1 MYSPNSSFNPFQ
13 CTQNQIIITSSTQ
26 EDHSSS
32 FLHFPSHFL
41 DQGDLLLSDFSSHHH
56 HQQQPILVSN
66 TNLDAET
73 IQEMNPAASS
83 KKATR
88 SNNKKNRSNMNGTKQ
103 PIPRKR
109 TGKKDRHSKIHTA
122 QGPRDRRMRLSLQ
135 IARKFF
141 DLQDMLGFDKASKTI
156 DWLFTKSKA
165 AIKELT
171 DSLPRP
177 RVKRTSSGGSQSL
190 SATSESEDMSS
201 SIKLTPD
208 NGDKR
213 EMVAEDDSFV
223 SIPRQKRSKK
233 SNKLSLINPL
243 ARESRDKARA
253 RARERTKEKQKIQ
266 GLEKS
271 KHYSQANPNNLEQL
285 GPASSLENGENLG
298 FGSQEMKSPSKMA
311 GEEDQ
316 EEPGTY
322 LLQHQM
328 NSVSIIDK
336 FLGLTSAPKSS
347 LIFDLSHNVVVPS
360 GSGADFEDE
369 FSGFPG
375 NWDISDAR
383 VQNRRCAMPS
393 MKLSR
398 GNVNVQNPNA
408 IFMATP
414 IAQEYKPSSN
424 FITISNAQE
433 QNLNSLFIPP
443 LNTHEENPSSLF
455 INFSNSNE
463 RNPSPTPMTPMDTE
477 GLHSRFRQ
485 DQLSCNPNAAN
496 NYSSLY

>member
-1 MYSPNSSFNPFQ
+1 MGPLHYFLGIQVLRQPTSLVLSQQKYLEDLLRETNMLTSKPCATPMPTAPTLSKAMGSPHPHPEHYRQVLGSLQYLTLTRPDIAFSVNKLAQFMHSPTDIHWQAVKRLLRYLRELLLLVSLSPNGPNGILVLDSLEVW
-13 CTQNQIIITSSTQ
+13 SSTYWNSGFFIHIYCGQ
-26 EDHSSS
+26 LSKPWIAMELCDATSAGS
-32 FLHFPSHFL
+32 LPGTL
-41 DQGDLLLSDFSSHHH
+41 MVSDFSSHHH

-88 SNNKKNRSNMNGTKQ
+88 SNNKKNRSNMNGTSSRFQ
-103 PIPRKR
+103 ERELGKR
-109 TGKKDRHSKIHTA
+109 TGTA
-122 QGPRDRRMRLSLQ
+122 R
-135 IARKFF
+135 
-141 DLQDMLGFDKASKTI
+141 
-156 DWLFTKSKA
+156 
-165 AIKELT
+165 
-171 DSLPRP
+171 
-177 RVKRTSSGGSQSL
+177 
-190 SATSESEDMSS
+190 
-201 SIKLTPD
+201 
-208 NGDKR
+208 
-213 EMVAEDDSFV
+213 
-223 SIPRQKRSKK
+223 SIPLKAKR
-233 SNKLSLINPL
+233 P
-243 ARESRDKARA
+243 ED
-253 RARERTKEKQKIQ
+253 EKIQ

-485 DQLSCNPNAAN
+485 DQHSCNPNAAN